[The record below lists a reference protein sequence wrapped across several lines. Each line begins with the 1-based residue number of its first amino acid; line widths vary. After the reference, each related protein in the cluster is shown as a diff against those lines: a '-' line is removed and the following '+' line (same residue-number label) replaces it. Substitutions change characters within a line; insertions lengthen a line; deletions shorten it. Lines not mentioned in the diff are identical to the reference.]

1 MSRPRPAGSVV
12 LDTNVLLDDPL
23 AITRYAAGEGARE
36 GVVYVPVYVLEELD
50 AFKGESSERGQ
61 RARAVTRSLDQLRA
75 RGDLSMGVPLPEGG
89 WLRLVTVHSSLHE
102 EDAVGGPYDGSSM
115 GEGSLDGDVF
125 LEGSGGVLEV
135 PGTRYPHDIPS
146 ENLSLRVDTLIM
158 RCASRLKATLITR
171 DTNLRVRAAA
181 YGLDAEEPLGP
192 EGSGDTDP
200 IGVPAQVSVTDQLE
214 AIGGALNA
222 TPAWGLTPLNDEQR
236 LALHYLR
243 DPAISLVT
251 LTGKAGTGK
260 TLLALAAGLAQVQGL
275 GGAEEARYERVLVSR
290 AIFPLGRDIGY
301 LPGTME
307 EKMAPWLQ
315 PIYDNLDFL
324 LRARP
329 SRQPHRGRP
338 RADELLDLGA
348 VEVTPITYIRGR
360 SIPRQYMIIDEA
372 QNLTSH
378 EVKTLLTRAGQGT
391 KVVLIG
397 DPHQVDNPYL
407 DAQHNGLTYA
417 TDRFR
422 GQPCAAHVALIRG
435 ERSPLAELAA
445 DVL

>member
-1 MSRPRPAGSVV
+1 MSRPRPPGSVV

-23 AITRYAAGEGARE
+23 ALTRYAAGE

-75 RGDLSMGVPLPEGG
+75 RGDLSKGVPLPDGG
-89 WLRLVTVHSSLHE
+89 WLRLVSVHSSLHE
-102 EDAVGGPYDGSSM
+102 EDAAGGPYDSSL

-125 LEGSGGVLEV
+125 LEGSGGSLEV
-135 PGTRYPHDIPS
+135 PGTHYVHDIYG
-146 ENLSLRVDTLIM
+146 ENPSLRADTLIM

-181 YGLDAEEPLGP
+181 YGLNAEEALGP

-200 IGVPAQVSVTDQLE
+200 IGVPAQISVTDQLA

-236 LALHYLR
+236 LALHHLR

-391 KVVLIG
+391 KVVFIG

-407 DAQHNGLTYA
+407 DAHHNGLTYV
-417 TDRFR
+417 TERFR
-422 GQPCAAHVALIRG
+422 GQACAAHVALLKG

-445 DVL
+445 DLL

>member
-1 MSRPRPAGSVV
+1 MSRGRPRGSVV
-12 LDTNVLLDDPL
+12 LDTNVLIDDPL
-23 AITRYAAGEGARE
+23 ALTRYAAGE

-50 AFKGESSERGQ
+50 SFKGESSDRGQ
-61 RARAVTRSLDQLRA
+61 RARAVTRALDQLRA
-75 RGDLSMGVPLPEGG
+75 RGDLSKGVPLPEGG

-102 EDAVGGPYDGSSM
+102 EDAAGGPYEGSSM

-125 LEGSGGVLEV
+125 LEV
-135 PGTRYPHDIPS
+135 PGTRYLSDIS
-146 ENLSLRVDTLIM
+146 DENHALRVDTLLM

-181 YGLDAEEPLGP
+181 YGVDAEEALGP

-200 IGVPAQVSVTDQLE
+200 IGVPVQVSVSDQLAALGGDLSE
-214 AIGGALNA
+214 A
-222 TPAWGLTPLNDEQR
+222 PAWGLTPLNDEQR

-243 DPAISLVT
+243 DPATTLVT

-275 GGAEEARYERVLVSR
+275 AAAEEARYERVLVSR
-290 AIFPLGRDIGY
+290 AIFPLGKDIGY

-372 QNLTSH
+372 QNLTAH

-397 DPHQVDNPYL
+397 DPQQVDNPYL
-407 DAQHNGLTYA
+407 DAHHNGLTYVA
-417 TDRFR
+417 ERFR
-422 GQPCAAHVALIRG
+422 GQPCAAHVALVKG